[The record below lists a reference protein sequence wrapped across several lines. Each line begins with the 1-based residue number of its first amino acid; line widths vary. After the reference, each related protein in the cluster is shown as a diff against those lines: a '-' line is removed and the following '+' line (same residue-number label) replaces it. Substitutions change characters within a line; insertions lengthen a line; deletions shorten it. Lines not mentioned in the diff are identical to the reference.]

1 MSELIAGGGIIM
13 TPEDGGI
20 DFFQLASRKAALKL
34 ECLGM
39 KHSRGSVYAVCKKV
53 YGLKG
58 NKQSVLQQMEAM
70 VESAIKAKQE
80 STRVEQLARDG
91 FAPEDN

>member
-1 MSELIAGGGIIM
+1 MSRVLEGGGVIM

-58 NKQSVLQQMEAM
+58 NKQSVLAQMEAL
-70 VESAIKAKQE
+70 VANRLKARETQPAA
-80 STRVEQLARDG
+80 TA
-91 FAPEDN
+91 